1 MKKSFQ
7 PSEFNHFSK
16 MNGAFLARVEAFRGE
31 HGYPTLLTSDFR
43 DHPTSAHGKGVALD
57 MVLYSQWKVK
67 QPHWFEIY
75 TRAVNFGFAGV
86 GIYFDWNAFGK
97 PVIGLHI
104 DDLQD
109 SQRRPLQW
117 IRTNGNRYY
126 YLRGG
131 RFLHS
136 DGSELTLAQIEDL
149 ARHY

>member
-1 MKKSFQ
+1 MKFQ
-7 PSEFNHFSK
+7 PHEFKHYQK
-16 MNGAFLARVEAFRGE
+16 MNGAFLARIEAFRLA
-31 HGYPTLLTSDFR
+31 HGYPTLLTSDWR
-43 DHPTSAHGKGVALD
+43 DHPTSAHGKGVAVD
-57 MVLYSQWKVK
+57 QVLYSQWKVK

-126 YLRGG
+126 YLRNGQ
-131 RFLHS
+131 FTHH
-136 DGSELTLAQIEDL
+136 DGTVLSLAQIDAL